1 MIAKWSTDSII
12 LLAWHQFPAL
22 KQFFFLKEVLLLF
35 NERTFSFQRFH
46 SVVVFVAFSDNYF

>member
-22 KQFFFLKEVLLLF
+22 KQFFLKEVLLLF
-35 NERTFSFQRFH
+35 SERTFSFQRFH
-46 SVVVFVAFSDNYF
+46 SVVVFVAFSANYFE